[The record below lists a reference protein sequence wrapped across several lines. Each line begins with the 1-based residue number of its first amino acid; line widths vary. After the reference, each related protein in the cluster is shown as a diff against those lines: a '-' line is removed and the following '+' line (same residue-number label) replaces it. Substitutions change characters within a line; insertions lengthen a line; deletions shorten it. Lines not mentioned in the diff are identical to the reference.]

1 MDNKRN
7 VEFTAADLYEKG
19 GWLSIPFIYNLGSWL
34 NVIIGKRQV
43 GKTYGVLREFLRH
56 DTQFLYLRRTAKELE
71 LIENND
77 NLNPF
82 LPLSKEGY
90 NVTLLK
96 NGKYDYCIGDYEINE
111 DGKRQIT
118 KVRGAAYNIL
128 TMAEMRG
135 FSGDIY
141 SDIVLDEFIPINFIP
156 VRRNEGDAIL
166 DIYTTVNGNRELE
179 GKRPCR
185 LWLLANANNLNNP
198 TLESLDLVPIIE
210 KLMRGDA
217 EYYFKNGI
225 FVFMPDSI
233 DISEKRNKTA
243 MMSHLE
249 RKGGRYY
256 QMSMQNQFAYN
267 DLHLIKPQK
276 LNGYTPV
283 LAVGAINI
291 YVNDFLVY
299 VCSQK
304 HISMQE
310 YDTKPE
316 TLKSLQKEFIE
327 LYPVYEKGKIR
338 FENATCM
345 KLFKEYFSIKD

>member
-1 MDNKRN
+1 MGDKW
-7 VEFTAADLYEKG
+7 VVKFTAADLYEKG
-19 GWLSIPFIYNLGSWL
+19 GWLNIPFIYNMGTWL

-82 LPLSKEGY
+82 LPLSSEGY
-90 NVTLLK
+90 NVTLMK
-96 NGKYDYCIGDYEINE
+96 NGKYDYSIGDYEIDEN
-111 DGKRQIT
+111 GKRHIT
-118 KVRGAAYNIL
+118 HVRGAAYNIL

-141 SDIVLDEFIPINFIP
+141 TDIVLDEFIPINFIP
-156 VRRNEGDAIL
+156 VRKNEGDAIL
-166 DIYTTVNGNRELE
+166 DIYTTVNGNRELK
-179 GKRPCR
+179 GNSPCR

-198 TLESLDLVPIIE
+198 TLDSLDLVPIIE
-210 KLMRGDA
+210 KLMRGES
-217 EYYFKNGI
+217 EYYMKNGV
-225 FVFMPDSI
+225 FVFMPDSV

-249 RKGGRYY
+249 RKGGKYY

-267 DLHLIKPQK
+267 DLHLIKPQR
-276 LNGYTPV
+276 LNGYVPV
-283 LAVGAINI
+283 VSIGPINI
-291 YVNDFLVY
+291 YVSDSLLY
-299 VCSQK
+299 VCTQQ
-304 HISMQE
+304 HISMQI

-316 TLKSLQKEFIE
+316 TLKSLQKTFIE
-327 LYPVYEKGKIR
+327 VYPLYEQGKIR

-345 KLFKEYFSIKD
+345 KLFKGYFGIKD